1 MSIIVQNL
9 CRQFGKTEVLR
20 GLNLEVE
27 RGETVALMGANGVG
41 KTTLFRILATLD
53 PCFEGE
59 VTIGGYDVR
68 KAPERI
74 REMMGYVPS
83 RAPLYDDLSV
93 AENLTF
99 FAGAYGCRPDAIT
112 ALSPHIWPGLAPFA
126 GRRAGTLSGGMRQ
139 KLAYCCAVVHH
150 PRVLLL
156 DELTT
161 GIDPEARK
169 EIWLELKDFQR
180 RGGTVLIS
188 THYLDDAESADRVL
202 PLVTTP

>member
-1 MSIIVQNL
+1 MYITVRNL
-9 CRQFGKTEVLR
+9 CKRFGRTEVLR

-27 RGETVALMGANGVG
+27 QGEIVALMGANGAG
-41 KTTLFRILATLD
+41 KTTLFRILSTLD
-53 PCFEGE
+53 PRFEGD
-59 VTIGGYDVR
+59 VSIGGYDIR
-68 KAPERI
+68 KAPEPV

-93 AENLTF
+93 AENLAF
-99 FAGAYGCRPDAIT
+99 FAGAYGCQPDAIT

-139 KLAYCCAVVHH
+139 KLAFCCSVVHN

-169 EIWLELKDFQR
+169 EVWLELKDFQR
-180 RGGTVLIS
+180 RGGTILIS

-202 PLVTTP
+202 TLTTP

>member
-1 MSIIVQNL
+1 MFITVRNL
-9 CRQFGKTEVLR
+9 CKRFGRTEVLR
-20 GLNLEVE
+20 GLNLEVGQ
-27 RGETVALMGANGVG
+27 GEIVALMGANGAG
-41 KTTLFRILATLD
+41 KTTLFRILSTLD
-53 PCFEGE
+53 PWFEGD
-59 VTIGGYDVR
+59 VSIGGYDIR
-68 KAPERI
+68 KAPEPV

-93 AENLTF
+93 AENLAF
-99 FAGAYGCRPDAIT
+99 FAGAYGCQPDAIM

-139 KLAYCCAVVHH
+139 KLAFCCSVVHN

-169 EIWLELKDFQR
+169 EVWLELKDFQR
-180 RGGTVLIS
+180 RGGTILIS

-202 PLVTTP
+202 TLTTP

>member
-1 MSIIVQNL
+1 MSWSTIYEFALTGDQA
-9 CRQFGKTEVLR
+9 VLD
-20 GLNLEVE
+20 
-27 RGETVALMGANGVG
+27 TVKNFLSGFPKNDEGNGVH
-41 KTTLFRILATLD
+41 L
-53 PCFEGE
+53 
-59 VTIGGYDVR
+59 YDVR

-202 PLVTTP
+202 PLAITP